1 MNNYSHNFAVCVGRQ
16 LGSGGRNVALAISR
30 KMGIAF
36 YDKEIIN
43 QAAKDSG
50 LDPEYFEKVD
60 EKPTVPILGG
70 FAGVHIPF
78 FSGGYLDTESYLGN
92 NNLFKIQSRTVEML
106 ADKGPGVFVGRCA
119 DYILRDRPRVL
130 SVFITA
136 TMEDRIERLS
146 KLLSIT
152 PEEAEAR
159 IKECDRKRAEYY
171 NYYSNQPY
179 QYVLDRI
186 LVNHGEF
193 RFGMKT
199 IGPMNINTARIYNF
213 TLEYL
218 EPVDYEPYPDA
229 IEEVGAD
236 AAELKAYAQNGY
248 IIVETDEPYTSV
260 SANGGVV
267 PDTDAQLVP
276 GVYIV
281 RAGSKTVK
289 VVVD

>member
-1 MNNYSHNFAVCVGRQ
+1 MNSYSHNFAVCIGRQ

-36 YDKEIIN
+36 YDKEI
-43 QAAKDSG
+43 
-50 LDPEYFEKVD
+50 
-60 EKPTVPILGG
+60 PILGG
-70 FAGVHIPF
+70 LAGVHIPF

-152 PEEAEAR
+152 PDEAEAR

-171 NYYSNQPY
+171 NYFTFKKWGDSSSYDLCLSTS
-179 QYVLDRI
+179 LFGEEETADRI
-186 LVNHGEF
+186 V
-193 RFGMKT
+193 
-199 IGPMNINTARIYNF
+199 A
-213 TLEYL
+213 
-218 EPVDYEPYPDA
+218 
-229 IEEVGAD
+229 
-236 AAELKAYAQNGY
+236 
-248 IIVETDEPYTSV
+248 
-260 SANGGVV
+260 
-267 PDTDAQLVP
+267 
-276 GVYIV
+276 IV
-281 RAGSKTVK
+281 RDKILG
-289 VVVD
+289 D